1 MDEPFAVDTA
11 LKINVNYL
19 GTAHPKSKYV
29 NLDSNTEVNYAYV
42 PRKTTTF
49 VRCSKRGAFCLSAS
63 ILIPLATV
71 FVVLIANDYFPGMT
85 LTLKTI
91 IDSFK

>member
-29 NLDSNTEVNYAYV
+29 NLDSNTAVDHEYV
-42 PRKTTTF
+42 PRKTTPF

-63 ILIPLATV
+63 ILIALATV
-71 FVVLIANDYFPGMT
+71 LAVLIANDYFPGMT
-85 LTLKTI
+85 LTLKAI
-91 IDSFK
+91 IYS